1 MELGVI
7 ECRQLR
13 GRANGEALGLK
24 WHDDAI
30 GAESDIGAR
39 HLKPSITARDWI
51 SRDDLD
57 DFVAAHQPS
66 RMAHPINTSLLS
78 FIKTPGKRRVRR
90 LDFHFY
96 HSSR

>member
-13 GRANGEALGLK
+13 GRA
-24 WHDDAI
+24 HCDDAI
-30 GAESDIGAR
+30 GAESDIGAWH

-57 DFVAAHQPS
+57 DFVAAHQPP